1 MARQEIPR
9 EDLLR
14 DARALVVRGELR
26 VQGFAEHVV
35 IGFRAN
41 GAASVYFGED
51 PALHF
56 TSDNRLRRAFID
68 NDLYKAV
75 DAQLVR
81 MRRVRTEGEVQLQSR
96 PLTDTEQQELLDQLR
111 TQLTRLEQSLAS
123 RAYTLVG
130 QVPSDGDLPARAQGW
145 LNAAAARPI
154 TVADNPNAA

>member
-26 VQGFAEHVV
+26 VQGVAENVV

-56 TSDNRLRRAFID
+56 TSDSRLRRAFID

-75 DAQLVR
+75 DARLVR
-81 MRRVRTEGEVQLQSR
+81 MRRVRCEGEVQLQSR

-145 LNAAAARPI
+145 LSAATARPI
-154 TVADNPNAA
+154 AVADNPNAA